1 MIKLSNIRRTLC
13 LCSFAAMI
21 LPAGVALA
29 QAIDLDKINK
39 IPRYSKISP
48 QEYEAKSK
56 VFTEIPQGDKF
67 LEYSI
72 RLPEGWQKLGADG
85 EEGAALKK
93 EVPSAKDKFDISNLR
108 DMQLAEGG
116 VSEAEAE
123 EGAEPEDLVE
133 EEEGGEM
140 MSNRM
145 KKRRDFI
152 KPGETEIRL
161 LGPIARYVG
170 PPNLLALSRLE
181 ISAMQLSHDIT
192 TRNWFLHYILT
203 RNYTLT
209 GMEQISDNQVQAE
222 YVLNE
227 KGVSYVVRTAAISNG
242 SRMILV
248 SYYVPEKFWEK
259 EKEAQEMAINSFKFI
274 NPEANLID
282 DKKTHGFLDLVK
294 FSYPSSWKLIA
305 PNIFSVD
312 NMTAKLLYS
321 TDATT
326 LKGEIDI
333 NLISTE
339 LDTNLMKEVEF
350 IRADL
355 KKRGLGIGEALDTNT
370 VYQFS
375 DKITFNRVEAYTVSG
390 DKREFIDYE
399 FWLAIMVE
407 DRYYYIVTM
416 LTPGRK
422 ADFYTWALNTEAF
435 AYVIQTL
442 MPQAP
447 GETLDA
453 SFKKRMEGF
462 DSGGGAA
469 IPKKP

>member
-67 LEYSI
+67 LQYSI

-108 DMQLAEGG
+108 DQQLAEGG

-181 ISAMQLSHDIT
+181 ISAMQLSH
-192 TRNWFLHYILT
+192 
-203 RNYTLT
+203 
-209 GMEQISDNQVQAE
+209 
-222 YVLNE
+222 
-227 KGVSYVVRTAAISNG
+227 
-242 SRMILV
+242 
-248 SYYVPEKFWEK
+248 
-259 EKEAQEMAINSFKFI
+259 
-274 NPEANLID
+274 
-282 DKKTHGFLDLVK
+282 
-294 FSYPSSWKLIA
+294 
-305 PNIFSVD
+305 
-312 NMTAKLLYS
+312 
-321 TDATT
+321 
-326 LKGEIDI
+326 
-333 NLISTE
+333 
-339 LDTNLMKEVEF
+339 
-350 IRADL
+350 
-355 KKRGLGIGEALDTNT
+355 
-370 VYQFS
+370 
-375 DKITFNRVEAYTVSG
+375 
-390 DKREFIDYE
+390 
-399 FWLAIMVE
+399 
-407 DRYYYIVTM
+407 
-416 LTPGRK
+416 
-422 ADFYTWALNTEAF
+422 
-435 AYVIQTL
+435 
-442 MPQAP
+442 
-447 GETLDA
+447 
-453 SFKKRMEGF
+453 
-462 DSGGGAA
+462 
-469 IPKKP
+469 